1 MNCGENDWK
10 VVEREKKE
18 RKIGM
23 KRLGE
28 SNRRKYEEKEKES
41 IIKGKEK
48 ERKDR
53 DRERKKVRKR
63 TEGEDARKMGKA
75 LQKWLGQSN
84 DDMRDWR
91 ADKGGKQTGVGE
103 KERENSRVK
112 WQRIDNERRQNNA
125 KGKEMKEKRHTDQK
139 ELNDNKREAKQNEDS
154 HATGAPKEEINI
166 CSLRCLID

>member
-84 DDMRDWR
+84 DDIQDWR

-103 KERENSRVK
+103 KERENS
-112 WQRIDNERRQNNA
+112 
-125 KGKEMKEKRHTDQK
+125 
-139 ELNDNKREAKQNEDS
+139 
-154 HATGAPKEEINI
+154 
-166 CSLRCLID
+166 